1 MLFNPDRKKAIF
13 HAKRDIA
20 QIVTDVVNLEDINY
34 TVPEVQTLMDGITVG
49 GHKIQDELITLN
61 QVKAW
66 NFLFLSLDNNQFT
79 LSTEYLFKL
88 HDLVANQEALEHGKF
103 RSGQVSISGTN
114 YLPPKASELEPI
126 WNELVNKVKLDCIIE
141 QNIKDNNLINAKAY
155 QASMYLFAE
164 MARNQF
170 FYDGNKRAA
179 RMMMAGIL
187 LDLGYPLIN
196 VPAARKQE
204 FNQLMINYYEKQ
216 NFKELSQF
224 LISCIP
230 PWLIEEFNNK

>member
-13 HAKRDIA
+13 HAKRAIA
-20 QIVTDVVNLEDINY
+20 QSVTDVVNLEDINY

-66 NFLFLSLDNNQFT
+66 NFLFASLENNQFV
-79 LSTEYLFKL
+79 LSDEYLFKL
-88 HDLVANQEALEHGKF
+88 HNLVANQEALEYGKF
-103 RSGQVSISGTN
+103 RSGQVSISGTS
-114 YLPPKASELEPI
+114 YIPPKASELDSI
-126 WNELVNKVKLDCIIE
+126 WNELVIKIKPGCVAE
-141 QNIKDNNLINAKAY
+141 QNESTQLIKTKAY
-155 QASMYLFAE
+155 QVSMYLFAE

-170 FYDGNKRAA
+170 FYDGNKRTA

-204 FNQLMINYYEKQ
+204 FNQLMIEYYETQ
-216 NFKELSQF
+216 NFDKLSRF
-224 LISCIP
+224 LFSCIDA
-230 PWLIEEFNNK
+230 WLVEEFCKN